1 MRNYSTATCYTF
13 SDDPIVQ
20 TFHQIDVPK
29 GGFAHSHVL
38 HVILGASA
46 MHLAHFRPS
55 KRNFYQEHAE
65 KALPYWISHCIEAP
79 PRSYS
84 GNSHSLFLF
93 ASFCSSY
100 ILARG
105 PQPGNFLLFEDN
117 GPAEWLTLFRGIRSV
132 LDLYAEDIKKGISA
146 PLLRINNSATAQSCV
161 ALSATETD
169 QLARLKDLV
178 NETASTPEDQMTL
191 FEAIDNL
198 QSLLLSRYD
207 GKGRKSKFQQRS
219 IGIWLYKYLEEFTTL
234 LQKHQ
239 PAALAIFAHAYLP
252 WNDLGSSWHIY

>member
-1 MRNYSTATCYTF
+1 VVDTLSR
-13 SDDPIVQ
+13 
-20 TFHQIDVPK
+20 H
-29 GGFAHSHVL
+29 
-38 HVILGASA
+38 
-46 MHLAHFRPS
+46 
-55 KRNFYQEHAE
+55 
-65 KALPYWISHCIEAP
+65 
-79 PRSYS
+79 RS
-84 GNSHSLFLF
+84 G
-93 ASFCSSY
+93 
-100 ILARG
+100 
-105 PQPGNFLLFEDN
+105 
-117 GPAEWLTLFRGIRSV
+117 
-132 LDLYAEDIKKGISA
+132 LDLYAEDIKKGVSA
-146 PLLRINNSATAQSCV
+146 PLLRINHSATAQSCV
-161 ALSATETD
+161 ALSATETG

-178 NETASTPEDQMTL
+178 NETASTSEDQMTL